1 MADDAYSAIRMLMLA
16 PPALG
21 HGFTELVTLAQP
33 AAGAA
38 LTRKVPLNVWER
50 PRAVAF
56 TYTAGVATP
65 GRQPV
70 IRYLSPDSQTIV
82 EAPVGGQVG
91 PSGVVNCFAWPAAP
105 AAAPVGLSIQGD
117 ASVTS
122 PALGATIASIAL
134 TQGTWTIQT
143 GVRISGTVAAADNNN
158 MALNL
163 PGGVSLT
170 LNVPQGGSNLSQQNA
185 VVIEVPAAG
194 FTVTVTA
201 VAAGTAGS
209 IYTAQLTALPGE
221 ATSGYGPLPDMLL
234 RSGWSL
240 QIAAIGMNALDQIS
254 AAFLFADRFPSG
266 YASGAD
272 WETDAEQ
279 WDRVMEALRGGR

>member
-1 MADDAYSAIRMLMLA
+1 MADDAYSRIRMLMLA
-16 PPALG
+16 APSLG
-21 HGFTELVTLAQP
+21 HGMTELLALPSP

-38 LTRKVPLNVWER
+38 LTRKVPNNVWER

-56 TYTAGVATP
+56 TYTAGPAAV

-70 IRYLSPDSQTIV
+70 LRYLSPDAQTIM

-91 PSGVVNCFAWPAAP
+91 PSGVVNCFAWPGAP
-105 AAAPVGLSIQGD
+105 AAAPAGLSVNGD

-122 PALGATIASIAL
+122 PALGATIASIVL
-134 TQGTWTIQT
+134 TQGTWTIAW
-143 GVRISGTVAAADNNN
+143 GVRSSGTTGAGDNNN

-163 PGGVSLT
+163 PGGVSLAAD
-170 LNVPQGGSNLSQQNA
+170 VPAGGNNLSQQSA
-185 VVIEVPAAG
+185 VTIEVPPAG

-201 VAAGTAGS
+201 IAAGTVGA
-209 IYTAQLTALPGE
+209 IYTAQLVATPGE
-221 ATSGYGPLPDMLL
+221 ATSGYAPLPDLLL

-240 QIAAIGMNALDQIS
+240 QVTAIGINALDQVS
-254 AAFLFADRFPSG
+254 AAFLLADRFPSG

-272 WETDAEQ
+272 WEADAEQ
-279 WDRVMEALRGGR
+279 WAEMLEAVRAGR